1 MTFSGAVRP
10 SILLRMD
17 TAWARVT
24 GELGAKVPS
33 PKPEIHPWA
42 AAELMASAAQKL
54 SFTSLKELSPVV
66 SKVLKAMAML
76 TNSARVISC
85 PGAKVPSS

>member
-1 MTFSGAVRP
+1 M
-10 SILLRMD
+10 
-17 TAWARVT
+17 T

-66 SKVLKAMAML
+66 SKVLKAHGDADEL
-76 TNSARVISC
+76 RPGDIVARGKGAVLIAGEDAQ
-85 PGAKVPSS
+85 PG